1 MALLEITIDKGV
13 AVLRLN
19 RPERRNALNE
29 ELIDE
34 LINALTRMHDNKKV
48 SCVVTVGTGNSYSTG
63 LDLYYLKSHRGS
75 VAPLPPWDGL
85 GKMAQLLKMVHQ
97 YPKVTI
103 ACVNGYCLGGGL
115 ALLNCHDLAI
125 ASEEAQIGMPEII
138 WGSFGPFAT
147 SSLFHSGIPL
157 KKALWIQLTGHN
169 ITGREADQIGL
180 VSKAVKQEELMDFT
194 IKIAHEI
201 AGHDFNALSHGK
213 IAAYFGSEVGL
224 EEAMS
229 IDHLVSVRMS
239 VETNS
244 LAEVGRYLA
253 SQKGG
258 PDASYIRKGQGEG
271 SPE

>member
-19 RPERRNALNE
+19 RPEKRNALNE

-34 LINALTRMHDNKKV
+34 LINALTRLHDNKQV
-48 SCVVTVGTGNSYSTG
+48 SCVVTVGTGNSYSAG
-63 LDLYYLKSHRGS
+63 LDLYFIQSQRGS
-75 VAPLPPWDGL
+75 LPPWDHL
-85 GKMAQLLKMVHQ
+85 GKMAQLLKMLRQ

-103 ACVNGYCLGGGL
+103 ACINGYCLGGGL

-125 ASEEAQIGMPEII
+125 ASEEAEIGMPEII
-138 WGSFGPFAT
+138 RGTFGPFAT
-147 SSLFHSGIPL
+147 SSLFHAGIPM

-169 ITGREADQIGL
+169 VTGREADQIGL
-180 VSKAVKQEELMDFT
+180 VSKAVKQEDLMDFT
-194 IKIAHEI
+194 MKIALEI
-201 AGHDFNALSHGK
+201 AGHELNALSHGK
-213 IAAYFGSEVGL
+213 IAAYFGSGLGL

-258 PDASYIRKGQGEG
+258 PDSSYTRKGRDEG
-271 SPE
+271 AVK